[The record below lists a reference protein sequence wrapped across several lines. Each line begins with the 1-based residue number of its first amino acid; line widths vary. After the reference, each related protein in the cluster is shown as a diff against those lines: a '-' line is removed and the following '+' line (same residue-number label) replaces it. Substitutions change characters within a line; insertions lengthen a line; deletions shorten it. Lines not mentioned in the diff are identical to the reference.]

1 MKNIYS
7 ILANIPPAGT
17 FRACCGHSVTLKG
30 YTESILLTSAVP
42 FMFSRLR
49 RYRSL
54 RTLREHPLPDHLWR
68 KLRRELYL
76 LRNLGVR
83 QAVELRKRTTLLLHD
98 KAIHGAQGLDM
109 NLEMRA
115 VIAAQASLLSLELD
129 ESSYDGWSEIIV
141 YPGAF
146 RVTRTVTDEFGIS
159 HEQAAP
165 LSGESWQNGPLVL
178 SWDDVHRDSYHRTPG
193 RHVIIH
199 EFAHKLDAL
208 NGRVNGMPP
217 LHPEMSI
224 EDWSKTLGK
233 AYSHLLGQ
241 LEQGRECI
249 NPYAA
254 TNPAEFFAVLSEYFF
269 TAPATLRQHC
279 EEVYLQ
285 LRKYYRQDPL
295 KRQEY

>member
-1 MKNIYS
+1 M
-7 ILANIPPAGT
+7 A
-17 FRACCGHSVTLKG
+17 R
-30 YTESILLTSAVP
+30 

-54 RTLREHPLPDHLWR
+54 QTLREHALPDHLWR

-76 LRNLGVR
+76 LKNLSVR
-83 QAVELRKRTTLLLHD
+83 HAVLLRKRTTLLLHD
-98 KAIHGAQGLDM
+98 KAIHGVQGLEM
-109 NLEMRA
+109 SLEMRA
-115 VIAAQASLLSLELD
+115 VIAAQASLLALELD
-129 ESSYDGWSEIIV
+129 ETSYDGWTELIV

-146 RVTRTVTDEFGIS
+146 RVKRTITDEYGIS

-178 SWDDVHRDSYHRTPG
+178 SWEDVKRDSYQRHPG
-193 RHVIIH
+193 SHVIIH

-224 EDWSKTLGK
+224 EEWSRTLSL
-233 AYSHLLGQ
+233 AYSQLLSQ
-241 LEQGRECI
+241 LEHGRECI

-269 TAPATLRQHC
+269 TAPATLERYC
-279 EEVYLQ
+279 EGAYAQ
-285 LRKYYRQDPL
+285 LRKYYRQNPL
-295 KRQEY
+295 RRLDHLTRL